1 MVAIRAD
8 GVGRVPILLMV
19 IFPYSSP
26 IILNNQIFT
35 ENGGATGSFTHAQLQ
50 SSYLVSEIL
59 MTSYI
64 GTLLLP
70 IIITGTMNYM
80 GTSRLVT
87 DYGYVHQIYDVTV
100 KSKANGIDC
109 TLRSDTGCAFIYDDT
124 FGYID
129 FRRVASYCNCGYL
142 GAYPPYQ
149 ISVSYQA
156 GLPTGTANLAPMTEA
171 LTILAQI
178 DLNEKIPG
186 LVGMNEGVG
195 DVGIQKFSS
204 MDDYHEE
211 RAKSALIR
219 TNLGSSAKA
228 MYAKRLV
235 DAVIKKARKPLL
247 A

>member
-1 MVAIRAD
+1 
-8 GVGRVPILLMV
+8 MV
-19 IFPYSSP
+19 IFPYNTP
-26 IILNNQIFT
+26 IILNNQIFIDY
-35 ENGGATGSFTHAQLQ
+35 GGQTGTFTHAQLQ

-64 GTLLLP
+64 GTFMLP
-70 IIITGTMNYM
+70 IIVTGTINYM
-80 GTSRLVT
+80 GTERLVT
-87 DYGYVHQIYDVTV
+87 DYGYVHQVLSVNV
-100 KSKANGIDC
+100 KSKQNGIDC
-109 TLRSDTGCAFIYDDT
+109 TLRSDTGCVYIYDDT

-129 FRRVASYCNCGYL
+129 FKRVSSYCGCGYPYY
-142 GAYPPYQ
+142 GPYPPYQ
-149 ISVSYQA
+149 ILVAYEA
-156 GLPTGTANLAPMTEA
+156 GLPSGTANLSPMLEA

-186 LVGMNEGVG
+186 KVGMNESVG

-211 RAKSALIR
+211 RTASAIIR
-219 TNLGSSAKA
+219 TNLGSSAKS

-235 DAVIKKARKPLL
+235 DSVVKKARRVLL